1 MAAST
6 CQETDD
12 LCRHVERITG
22 NEWLAEASNWLI
34 AKPLTILLLI
44 VVGLFVRW
52 LLHRVIK
59 RLTMRA
65 ATGAIPAV
73 IARGK
78 VPEMFLEHSPE
89 VAERRQQRA
98 DTMGGLLKSITTSVV
113 AAIVVL
119 MALAEVGLNIAP
131 LIASAGIL
139 GVALGFGAQTLV
151 KDFLSGIFMILEDQY
166 GVGDVVNLGAA
177 TGTVEAVGLR
187 VTRLRDVNGT
197 VWYLRNGELL
207 AVGNMSQNWARTVL
221 DIPVAFSEDLEHVR
235 DILVEVGR
243 DLWEDPEFEGDIIE
257 EPEVW
262 GWSAGTPTAS
272 SCGWSSRLHRC
283 SSGESRGRCESA
295 SRTSSTRNRTLRSRS
310 PSVSSGLACRTED
323 RGDLALCEADASTED
338 PAVDNSR

>member
-1 MAAST
+1 MLAST
-6 CQETDD
+6 CLETDY
-12 LCRHVERITG
+12 LCRHMERITG

-44 VVGLFVRW
+44 VAGLFVRW
-52 LLHRVIK
+52 LLHRVIN

-78 VPEMFLEHSPE
+78 VPEMFLEHSPA

-113 AAIVVL
+113 AAIVIL
-119 MALAEVGLNIAP
+119 MALAELGLNIAP

-221 DIPVAFSEDLEHVR
+221 DIPVAFSEDLERVR

-243 DLWEDPEFEGDIIE
+243 GLWQDPEFQHDILE

-262 GWSAGTPTAS
+262 GVERWDPDGVIMRVVLKTAPLQQWAVAREMRKRIKDRFDAE
-272 SCGWSSRLHRC
+272 GVEIPFPQRVIW
-283 SSGESRGRCESA
+283 
-295 SRTSSTRNRTLRSRS
+295 NRTDDRSEPPAGS
-310 PSVSSGLACRTED
+310 
-323 RGDLALCEADASTED
+323 STED
-338 PAVDNSR
+338 PAVEGNR